1 MTGKK
6 PRSGWLRYWPRLL
19 FIIPF
24 AAIMWV
30 PSYNR
35 IEPKLAGIP
44 FFHWYQLLWILLGA
58 AIVLIVYLIETRAA
72 KRNGTSDEDLDGTGA
87 PGEIL

>member
-6 PRSGWLRYWPRLL
+6 PHGGWLRYWPRLL

-35 IEPKLAGIP
+35 IEPRLAGIS
-44 FFHWYQLLWILLGA
+44 FFHWYQLAWILIGA
-58 AIVLIVYLIETRAA
+58 AIVLIIYLIETRTA
-72 KRNGTSDEDLDGTGA
+72 KRSGKPDDGLDGTGA
-87 PGEIL
+87 PGDIL